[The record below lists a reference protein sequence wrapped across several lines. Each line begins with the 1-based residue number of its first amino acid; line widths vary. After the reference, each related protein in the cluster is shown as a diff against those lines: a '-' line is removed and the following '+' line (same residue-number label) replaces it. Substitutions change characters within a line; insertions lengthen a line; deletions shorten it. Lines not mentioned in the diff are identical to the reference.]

1 MLARPPL
8 LVLSLSVRSET
19 PNVLRN
25 RKSTRSTHT
34 YQATRHSLLNG
45 HLDDS
50 KIETHMED
58 TLSFDFVIQDSG
70 VSCFVPCIQSLPQ
83 SCYLKANILSVFMLR
98 VCARFMGLKMVD
110 NTSKASICHL
120 QPLSG
125 TCMHYVPS
133 MLLND
138 IVNMLAWKCAWPC
151 RKLTTNSSCLWARS
165 RLRFYRKWLY
175 PFPSNA

>member
-1 MLARPPL
+1 MF
-8 LVLSLSVRSET
+8 SET
-19 PNVLRN
+19 ASLHVQPIRIKLLDILCSTAIWTIPKLRLTW
-25 RKSTRSTHT
+25 RTPSASI
-34 YQATRHSLLNG
+34 LLFKTVVY
-45 HLDDS
+45 H
-50 KIETHMED
+50 
-58 TLSFDFVIQDSG
+58 
-70 VSCFVPCIQSLPQ
+70 VSCLAFNRYLNRAIPRRTFCLC
-83 SCYLKANILSVFMLR
+83 SCSVCVL
-98 VCARFMGLKMVD
+98 GLWALMVD
-110 NTSKASICHL
+110 NTRKASICHL